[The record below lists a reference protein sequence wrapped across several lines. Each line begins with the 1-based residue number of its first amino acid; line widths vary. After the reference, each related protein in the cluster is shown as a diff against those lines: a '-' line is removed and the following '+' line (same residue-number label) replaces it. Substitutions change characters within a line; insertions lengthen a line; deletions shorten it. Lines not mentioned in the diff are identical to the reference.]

1 MASKILNYKTFFKN
15 KIILIA
21 SVVTILEAFVSYSIN
36 ILMGNTRA
44 IQSLLKPLCFS
55 KAFTNVLSY
64 IFSFDYFIVM
74 YGAAMFLFFCLSKK
88 DKKLNTAAFLL
99 FLSGLLRLIYSSI
112 QLIMVLFFGLYT
124 TSPES
129 EAYYQLAGIS
139 ATFLFAVY
147 LPQFVFFCS
156 VRKSIKYNINTHRGA
171 KITAITGYILAVLML
186 IPIIRYGYDVVSLA
200 LMISSSGAYLVQA
213 VVAHN
218 YYNFVRYKGYTQ
230 KKKTPYRETRL
241 ERRNY

>member
-74 YGAAMFLFFCLSKK
+74 YGAAMFLFFFLSKK

-139 ATFLFAVY
+139 ATFLFAEHPQIINSY
-147 LPQFVFFCS
+147 LIDCAYSTKNSASTSTPSSHQ
-156 VRKSIKYNINTHRGA
+156 
-171 KITAITGYILAVLML
+171 TGLF
-186 IPIIRYGYDVVSLA
+186 PSTPIRY
-200 LMISSSGAYLVQA
+200 Q
-213 VVAHN
+213 
-218 YYNFVRYKGYTQ
+218 T
-230 KKKTPYRETRL
+230 REMSF
-241 ERRNY
+241 